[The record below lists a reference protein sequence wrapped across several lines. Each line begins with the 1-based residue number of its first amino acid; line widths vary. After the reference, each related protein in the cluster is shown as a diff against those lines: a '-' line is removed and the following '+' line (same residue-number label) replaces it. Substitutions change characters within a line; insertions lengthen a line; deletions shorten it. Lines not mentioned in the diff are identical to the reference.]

1 MINKDKLKNSS
12 INDILD
18 EYPYT
23 ESFFE
28 GQKLEVDDAD
38 KSLREIFA
46 DLTVEEME
54 DVVFDV
60 DQFADSLA
68 SHIRNMQEFLGETD
82 LIVGTLSILA
92 DKDKDRIRVN

>member
-1 MINKDKLKNSS
+1 MVNKDKLKNSS
-12 INDILD
+12 INEIIE

-28 GQKLEVDDAD
+28 GQKLAVDDAD
-38 KSLREIFA
+38 KNLREIFTE
-46 DLTVEEME
+46 LTVEEME

-68 SHIRNMQEFLGETD
+68 SHIRNMQEFLGEND
-82 LIVGTLSILA
+82 SIVGT
-92 DKDKDRIRVN
+92 